1 MYFYFHL
8 IILVETAFLFIIDS
22 NFESLTLK
30 INVTVMDE
38 LCILNC

>member
-8 IILVETAFLFIIDS
+8 IIVETAFLLIIDS

>member
-30 INVTVMDE
+30 INVTVME
-38 LCILNC
+38 TFILFSL